1 LQLFPFALNKEEK
14 KERHLHLIAIPALPS
29 GPRTILHFL
38 RHPAPLLKRKTVY
51 QTTITQYHTA
61 EKKRVKPT
69 MQIQKELGCIELQL
83 PELLQQSSYQ
93 PLTITVIA

>member
-1 LQLFPFALNKEEK
+1 
-14 KERHLHLIAIPALPS
+14 
-29 GPRTILHFL
+29 
-38 RHPAPLLKRKTVY
+38 
-51 QTTITQYHTA
+51 
-61 EKKRVKPT
+61 